1 MSIFMNSE
9 AHILIKIISKRNFIL
24 KEKLSLKMKR
34 MLMLYQ
40 EVNFLIRKQSKP
52 CMSWQKIILLEETD
66 SKKIIRKQQN
76 YMANLLHKII
86 KILLLC

>member
-40 EVNFLIRKQSKP
+40 EVNFLIHKLSKP